1 MKRWTEPIYRRAP
14 SPSHR
19 TKKRA
24 LLDGRNSTTKGTEEQ
39 TYNVRR
45 TANGYEQNLYQ
56 KYTDQAYTG
65 PSKILKGL
73 GLVRENSIWV
83 RAELE
88 NKGVLLCFR
97 KIHLNELAWKSR

>member
-1 MKRWTEPIYRRAP
+1 MHRRANIQ
-14 SPSHR
+14 R
-19 TKKRA
+19 M
-24 LLDGRNSTTKGTEEQ
+24 LEQ
-39 TYNVRR
+39 QM
-45 TANGYEQNLYQ
+45 ADYEQNLYQ

-97 KIHLNELAWKSR
+97 KIHLTELAWKSR